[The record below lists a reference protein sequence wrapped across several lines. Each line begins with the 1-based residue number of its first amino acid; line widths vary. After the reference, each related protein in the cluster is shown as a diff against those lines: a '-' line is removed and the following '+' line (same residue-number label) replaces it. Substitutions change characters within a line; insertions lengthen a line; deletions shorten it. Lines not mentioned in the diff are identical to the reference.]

1 MDYSAPARSR
11 WKLAPGSLTSGG
23 DHCYSEWLASNDG
36 HPSAGEEV
44 LAPVLLRG

>member
-11 WKLAPGSLTSGG
+11 WELAPGNLTSGG
-23 DHCYSEWLASNDG
+23 DHCYSERLASNGD
-36 HPSAGEEV
+36 HPSTGEEV